1 MSPLLGDG
9 VAYTGSC
16 TTHTGVH
23 WHTVQ
28 SSPSYIISTN
38 QCDKIQWSSLTD
50 TLHHRTELQAK
61 ALTDCLLI
69 FYVLRIKT
77 IF

>member
-38 QCDKIQWSSLTD
+38 QCDKILTHY
-50 TLHHRTELQAK
+50 TIGLSYRLQ
-61 ALTDCLLI
+61 L
-69 FYVLRIKT
+69 
-77 IF
+77 